1 MEINRWEIE
10 LVILNLIKN
19 AAEAT
24 HEVKKP
30 KIEIV
35 LTEDE
40 HHAIMRITDNGKG
53 SQDVPI
59 DEMFRPLFSTKTGGM
74 GLGLSIAESVAESHG
89 GRLNARQNTGYA
101 GYNAG
106 RRKQLKF
113 KLGLVIVL
121 QLYLYRYV

>member
-1 MEINRWEIE
+1 M
-10 LVILNLIKN
+10 NLIKN

-89 GRLNARQNTGYA
+89 GRLNARQNTGS
-101 GYNAG
+101 
-106 RRKQLKF
+106 
-113 KLGLVIVL
+113 GLTMEMIL
-121 QLYLYRYV
+121 PLYQVFPEAVD